1 MLKAKVNTH
10 VRTFLAVDVQIAP
23 SVLRAASLSEHS
35 EGLTVQAGS
44 APVEMERAQ
53 LAAPGCWHSTGIPHK
68 SQHEL
73 LTKIFINAQVST
85 VLGSTATSY
94 CNRLLL
100 KSNFPNTGFQ
110 PSCLHIPG
118 VCKMSD
124 SV

>member
-53 LAAPGCWHSTGIPHK
+53 LAAPGCWRSTGIPHK

-73 LTKIFINAQVST
+73 LTKIFINAQVSAKLPAHLRCT
-85 VLGSTATSY
+85 QDVRQ
-94 CNRLLL
+94 CVKR
-100 KSNFPNTGFQ
+100 
-110 PSCLHIPG
+110 IPKYWQFTEPLE
-118 VCKMSD
+118 VKQN
-124 SV
+124 